1 MILFSLSLQVNPR
14 HDEDYER
21 GYFPKPWY
29 TANST
34 TFDLLIKNFVYQFH
48 GKASR
53 LALEVDLVQ
62 GRKVSNNG
70 TLGQTYSKDDEY
82 TPSIFYTRFFSFDG
96 AQGHGHI
103 RWKPITYITHHRR
116 SSESQQ
122 ANPVMGETVSHTAL
136 PRSLARAI
144 FGTSYSHC
152 TTMYL
157 VFGTEK
163 DDNALNSGM
172 YTW

>member
-1 MILFSLSLQVNPR
+1 MVISFQVNPR
-14 HDEDYER
+14 HNEDYER

-34 TFDLLIKNFVYQFH
+34 TFDLMMKNFVYRLP

-53 LALEVDLVQ
+53 LALEIELVQ
-62 GRKVSNNG
+62 GLGVADNG
-70 TLGQTYSKDDEY
+70 TLGQKYSKDDEY
-82 TPSIFYTRFFSFDG
+82 TPSIFYTRFFSFG
-96 AQGHGHI
+96 GEQGHGHV
-103 RWKPITYITHHRR
+103 RWKPITYITRHRK

-122 ANPVMGETVSHTAL
+122 ANAVLGGPVNETEL
-136 PRSLARAI
+136 PGSLARAI
-144 FGTSYSHC
+144 FGDDYSHR
-152 TTMYL
+152 TTIYL

-163 DDNALNSGM
+163 DDNGLNSGM

>member
-1 MILFSLSLQVNPR
+1 M
-14 HDEDYER
+14 
-21 GYFPKPWY
+21 
-29 TANST
+29 
-34 TFDLLIKNFVYQFH
+34 KNFDYQLH
-48 GKASR
+48 GEPSR

-62 GRKVSNNG
+62 GQKVSNNG

-96 AQGHGHI
+96 EQGHGHI

-122 ANPVMGETVSHTAL
+122 ANAVLEEPVSDKTL
-136 PRSLARAI
+136 PGSLARAI
-144 FGTSYSHC
+144 FGTDYSHC